1 MDAEKMVKTL
11 RAEANSRVRIIDDCV
26 KQAREI
32 DRLLTEERRQ
42 QEFDKQRDAARR
54 QLAAELHLVE
64 VRSPARHSDT
74 ADAIAAR
81 VQAFRELKNVVDEKV
96 LREVEAGGT
105 NPSNDLFTQVR
116 RLLSL

>member
-1 MDAEKMVKTL
+1 M
-11 RAEANSRVRIIDDCV
+11 
-26 KQAREI
+26 
-32 DRLLTEERRQ
+32 
-42 QEFDKQRDAARR
+42 
-54 QLAAELHLVE
+54 
-64 VRSPARHSDT
+64 RSPARHSDT

-105 NPSNDLFTQVR
+105 NPANDLFTQVR

>member
-1 MDAEKMVKTL
+1 
-11 RAEANSRVRIIDDCV
+11 
-26 KQAREI
+26 
-32 DRLLTEERRQ
+32 
-42 QEFDKQRDAARR
+42 
-54 QLAAELHLVE
+54 

-96 LREVEAGGT
+96 LREVESGGT

>member
-1 MDAEKMVKTL
+1 M
-11 RAEANSRVRIIDDCV
+11 RRS
-26 KQAREI
+26 AR
-32 DRLLTEERRQ
+32 D
-42 QEFDKQRDAARR
+42 
-54 QLAAELHLVE
+54 
-64 VRSPARHSDT
+64 SDT

-105 NPSNDLFTQVR
+105 NPANDLFTQVR